1 MKIILMRHGKPALE
15 NYHAV
20 AARDMV
26 DWIADYNR
34 SEIGTDA
41 ATQEAIAAVRDI
53 GLATTSSA
61 PRALTSLAALGK
73 APASED
79 TTFREAA
86 LPVVRVPLLRL
97 SPFIWAF
104 VFRLLWLCGVTKDS
118 ESYAQAKRRSRQAA
132 DKLAALA
139 SGRDSVLLL
148 GHGFM
153 NRLIARQLLLQ
164 GWVEVSKSGSG
175 YWGFAVYEKA
185 E

>member
-15 NYHAV
+15 NYRAV

-26 DWIADYNR
+26 DWIADYDPAD
-34 SEIGTDA
+34 IGTDA
-41 ATQEAIAAVRDI
+41 APPAAIAAARDI
-53 GLATTSSA
+53 GLAATSTA

-73 APASED
+73 AQAIED

-86 LPVVRVPLLRL
+86 LPVVSVPLLSL
-97 SPFIWAF
+97 SPFTWVF
-104 VFRLLWLCGVTKDS
+104 VFRLLWLCGVAKDS
-118 ESYAQAKRRSRQAA
+118 ESYAQAKQRSRQAA

-139 SGRDSVLLL
+139 GGPDSILLL

-153 NRLIARQLLLQ
+153 NRLIARQLLRQ
-164 GWVEVSKSGSG
+164 GWLEVSKTGSG